1 MNLEEIIQN
10 EKFIMY
16 KNNNSIIEEYNKT
29 VNFVLSYAE
38 SLGAEYVSTTTE
50 KFTVASGDET
60 TCDTL
65 ELKIYRFGDEYSRIE
80 KIYFKGKPWMVF
92 SFSDSV
98 EGPFEDADPFPCD
111 LSEEELK
118 EEVRLALRIE

>member
-1 MNLEEIIQN
+1 MSSFND
-10 EKFIMY
+10 
-16 KNNNSIIEEYNKT
+16 SPVEEYNKA
-29 VNFVLSYAE
+29 VDFVLSYAE
-38 SLGAEYVSTTTE
+38 SLGAEYVSTITE

-65 ELKIYRFGDEYSRIE
+65 ELKIYRFGDEYFRIE
-80 KIYFKGKPWMVF
+80 KMYFKGKPWMVF

-98 EGPFEDADPFPCD
+98 EGPYEDADPFPVD
-111 LSEEELK
+111 LCEEELK

>member
-1 MNLEEIIQN
+1 MSSFND
-10 EKFIMY
+10 
-16 KNNNSIIEEYNKT
+16 STVEEYNKA
-29 VNFVLSYAE
+29 VDFVLSYAE
-38 SLGAEYVSTTTE
+38 SLGAEYALTATE
-50 KFTVASGDET
+50 KFTFVSGDEAVR
-60 TCDTL
+60 DAL
-65 ELKIYRFGDEYSRIE
+65 ELKIYRFGDEYFRIE

-98 EGPFEDADPFPCD
+98 EGPYEDADPFPVD